1 MANNLP
7 LEVAEQ
13 LILVKYENYNKLL
26 RNGREKALRHT
37 LLDMWK
43 TAKQAWV
50 KGAGYTFYLD
60 QIDQDH
66 LDEMFFR
73 GWLKHHLTQTGYVIW
88 LANAGKRVLGIEV

>member
-13 LILVKYENYNKLL
+13 LILVKYNNYNKLL
-26 RNGREKALRHT
+26 RNGRERELRYT
-37 LLDMWK
+37 LLDMWEIAK
-43 TAKQAWV
+43 TSWL
-50 KGAGYTFYLD
+50 KGAGHTFYLD
-60 QIDQDH
+60 QFNQNH

-73 GWLKHHLTQTGYVIW
+73 GWLKRHLTTTGYVIW